1 MSYILAIDQGTSSS
15 KAVLFDEELYQVAV
29 AQEEFTQIYPKP
41 GWVEHDPRDIILS
54 TMGSIEKVVSEAR
67 ISFREIAAIGI
78 TNQRETVVAWD
89 SVTDQPLYNA
99 IVWQDRRTA
108 YRCREIEESH
118 GELIRRRTGLKPDP
132 YFSAT
137 KMEWLLENV
146 PEVQEA
152 ARKGRLRFGTIDSW
166 LIWNLTRENLH
177 VCDFSNASRTM
188 LFNIERLEWDRD
200 LLNLFGVEKE
210 FLPKVVESCKLLGP
224 SIYGPKIG
232 GIAGD
237 QQASLFGQTAFQTG
251 DAKCTYGTGSFILM
265 NIGNEPKISDH
276 GLLTTIGWK
285 SSEETVY
292 AVEGSIFATGAL
304 IGWLKDG
311 LGIINSPSDT
321 EPLAREVN
329 DNGGVFFSGALTGL
343 GAPYWNSSARGMM
356 IGLTRGTSK
365 AHIVRAVL
373 EYIAFRTREILE
385 LMEKETG
392 IKLNKLLVDGG
403 VTRNNFLMEMQANIL
418 NIPVDR
424 SLIKETTAL
433 GAAML
438 AGISTDLWDQE
449 SLKNKRI
456 SEVVFEPSGNR
467 MEEEFKRWK
476 EALKRSMN
484 WANLS

>member
-1 MSYILAIDQGTSSS
+1 MKYILAIDQGTSSS

-29 AQEEFTQIYPKP
+29 AQEEFAQIYPKP

-54 TMGSIEKVVSEAR
+54 TMGAIEKVVSDAR
-67 ISFREIAAIGI
+67 ISYREIAAIGI

-108 YRCREIEESH
+108 DRCREIEESH
-118 GELIRRRTGLKPDP
+118 GELIRRKTGLKPDP

-146 PEVQEA
+146 PVVREA

-188 LFNIERLEWDRD
+188 LFNIEKLEWDRD

-210 FLPKVVESCKLLGP
+210 FLPEVVESSKLLGP
-224 SIYGPKIG
+224 SIYGPNIG

-265 NIGNEPKISDH
+265 NIGNKPKISDH

-285 SSEETVY
+285 STEETVY

-304 IGWLKDG
+304 ISWLKDG
-311 LGIINSPSDT
+311 LGIIDSPSDT

-356 IGLTRGTSK
+356 IGLTRGTRK

-392 IKLNKLLVDGG
+392 ITLNKLLVDGG

-438 AGISTDLWDQE
+438 AGICTDLWDRE

-456 SEVVFEPSGNR
+456 SEVVFEPSGDR

-484 WANLS
+484 WAN

>member
-1 MSYILAIDQGTSSS
+1 
-15 KAVLFDEELYQVAV
+15 
-29 AQEEFTQIYPKP
+29 
-41 GWVEHDPRDIILS
+41 
-54 TMGSIEKVVSEAR
+54 
-67 ISFREIAAIGI
+67 
-78 TNQRETVVAWD
+78 
-89 SVTDQPLYNA
+89 
-99 IVWQDRRTA
+99 
-108 YRCREIEESH
+108 
-118 GELIRRRTGLKPDP
+118 
-132 YFSAT
+132 
-137 KMEWLLENV
+137 MEWLLENV
-146 PEVQEA
+146 PVVREA

-188 LFNIERLEWDRD
+188 LFNIEKLEWDRD

-210 FLPKVVESCKLLGP
+210 FLPEVVESCKLLGP

-265 NIGNEPKISDH
+265 NIGSEPKISDH

-285 SSEETVY
+285 STEETVY

-304 IGWLKDG
+304 ISWLKDG

-321 EPLAREVN
+321 ESLAREVN

-385 LMEKETG
+385 LMEEETG
-392 IKLNKLLVDGG
+392 IRLNKLLVDGG

-438 AGISTDLWDQE
+438 AGICTDLWDQE

-456 SEVVFEPSGNR
+456 SEVVFEPSGDR

-484 WANLS
+484 WAN

>member
-1 MSYILAIDQGTSSS
+1 MKYILAIDQGTSSS

-29 AQEEFTQIYPKP
+29 AQEEFAQIYPKP

-54 TMGSIEKVVSEAR
+54 TMGAIEKVVSDAR
-67 ISFREIAAIGI
+67 ISYREIVAIGI

-108 YRCREIEESH
+108 DRCREIEESH
-118 GELIRRRTGLKPDP
+118 GELIRRKTGLKPDP

-146 PEVQEA
+146 PVVREA

-188 LFNIERLEWDRD
+188 LFNIEKLEWDRD

-210 FLPKVVESCKLLGP
+210 FLPEVVESSKLLGP
-224 SIYGPKIG
+224 SIYGPNIG

-265 NIGNEPKISDH
+265 NIGNKPKISDH

-285 SSEETVY
+285 STEETVY

-304 IGWLKDG
+304 ISWLKDG
-311 LGIINSPSDT
+311 LGIIDSPSDT
-321 EPLAREVN
+321 EPLAREVS

-356 IGLTRGTSK
+356 IGLTRGTRK

-392 IKLNKLLVDGG
+392 ITLNKLLVDGG
-403 VTRNNFLMEMQANIL
+403 VTRNNFLMEMQANVL

-438 AGISTDLWDQE
+438 AGICTDLWDQD

-456 SEVVFEPSGNR
+456 SEVVFEPSGDR
-467 MEEEFKRWK
+467 MEAEYKRWK

-484 WANLS
+484 WAN